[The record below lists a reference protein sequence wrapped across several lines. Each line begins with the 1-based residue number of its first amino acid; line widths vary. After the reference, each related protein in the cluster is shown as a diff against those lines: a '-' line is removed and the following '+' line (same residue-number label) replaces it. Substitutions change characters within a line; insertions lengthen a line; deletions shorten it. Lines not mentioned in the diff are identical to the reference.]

1 MRRTLL
7 KSKIHRATVTGADLH
22 YHGSVTVDPLLL
34 EAADIAIHER
44 VEIYDIDNG
53 ERFATYAIP
62 GEPGTGDLQLNG
74 AAAHKVSVGDLV
86 ILCTYAEYD
95 EEEIADHRPTLLFVD
110 EHNRLVETKRATAET
125 YKDETYKKLAPA
137 KAPVTNAAGG

>member
-7 KSKIHRATVTGADLH
+7 KSKIHRAKVTNADLH

-34 EAADIAIHER
+34 EAADVVEYER

-62 GEPGTGDLQLNG
+62 GEPGQGDIQLNG
-74 AAAHKVSVGDLV
+74 AAAHKVNVGDLV
-86 ILCTYAEYD
+86 ILCSYAEYD
-95 EEEIADHRPTLLFVD
+95 EEELAGHEPKLIFVD
-110 EHNRLVETKRATAET
+110 ENNRIAHVG
-125 YKDETYKKLAPA
+125 
-137 KAPVTNAAGG
+137 PVPQPRPVAVG

>member
-34 EAADIAIHER
+34 EAADIALHER
-44 VEIYDIDNG
+44 VEIYDITNG

-62 GEPGTGDLQLNG
+62 GRRGAGELRLNG

-86 ILCTYAEYD
+86 ILCSYAEYD
-95 EEEIADHRPTLLFVD
+95 EIELAGHRPRLVFVD
-110 EHNRLVETKRATAET
+110 ENNRPIEIRQPTAES
-125 YKDETYKKLAPA
+125 YLDPELVALEPA
-137 KAPVTNAAGG
+137 GAVAGD